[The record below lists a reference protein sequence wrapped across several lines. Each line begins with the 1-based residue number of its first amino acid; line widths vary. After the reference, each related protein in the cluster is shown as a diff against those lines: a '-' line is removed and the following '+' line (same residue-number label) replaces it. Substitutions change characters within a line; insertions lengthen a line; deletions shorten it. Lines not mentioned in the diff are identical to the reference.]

1 MISVQH
7 SLGTCWMCFVSSS
20 CFHILKTPT
29 SWHTCWIFL
38 TCWIWTWSGFLQVAL
53 DQCFQINAH
62 PFAAY
67 LRCCSQIALVKHGK
81 APRPNIPSKSLVIQ
95 FALCCGWLDCSK
107 KSATKWVQHD
117 KWQYMAIHQPVAMPI
132 LPSPSATRRWSS
144 AGFHGSWWICQSC
157 HWFGECGNEDEDE
170 DEDDED
176 DDEHPKGYISGIT
189 WYPQVVPS
197 MAGEKSQR
205 LMVNHGNPLVN

>member
-20 CFHILKTPT
+20 CFHIFKTPT
-29 SWHTCWIFL
+29 SWHTCWIVL

-95 FALCCGWLDCSK
+95 FALCCGWLDCNK
-107 KSATKWVQHD
+107 KSATKWLQHD
-117 KWQYMAIHQPVAMPI
+117 KWQYMAIHQLVAMPI

-157 HWFGECGNEDEDE
+157 HWFGECASSSIWWWWWRRWGWWGWWWTSEGV
-170 DEDDED
+170 
-176 DDEHPKGYISGIT
+176 HIRYHMISPSSPKYGWWKIT
-189 WYPQVVPS
+189 S
-197 MAGEKSQR
+197 DGESW
-205 LMVNHGNPLVN
+205 